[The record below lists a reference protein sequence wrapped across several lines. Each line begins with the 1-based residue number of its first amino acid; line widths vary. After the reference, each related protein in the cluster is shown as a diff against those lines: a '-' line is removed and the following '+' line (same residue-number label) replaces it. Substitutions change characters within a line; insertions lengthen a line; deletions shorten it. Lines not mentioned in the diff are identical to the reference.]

1 MKRILISAVTLA
13 FLVTLAQ
20 PMAAQDLGS
29 QLVGVWAIKSN
40 ITKETATGKEVGLM
54 GDNPQGFAFF
64 TKGGHFA
71 FVLTA
76 KERKGPAGAQITD
89 AERAALYATMAATTG
104 TFKVEGS
111 KVTLT
116 YVATSNQIWV
126 GTTQTR
132 TIEIVGSKLTWTSP
146 PQKNMNTGTETV
158 FVITMERAE

>member
-1 MKRILISAVTLA
+1 LRRLSTVTLV
-13 FLVTLAQ
+13 FLATLAQ
-20 PMAAQDLGS
+20 SAAAQDLGS
-29 QLVGVWAIKSN
+29 QLVGVWVIGSN
-40 ITKETATGKEVGLM
+40 ISKETATGIELKLM

-64 TKGGHFA
+64 RKGGHFA
-71 FVLTA
+71 FILTA

-104 TFKVEGS
+104 TYKVDGS

-116 YVATSNQIWV
+116 YAATSNRIWV

-132 TIEIVGSKLTWTSP
+132 SIEIAGNKLTWTSP

-158 FVITMERAE
+158 FVITMDRAE